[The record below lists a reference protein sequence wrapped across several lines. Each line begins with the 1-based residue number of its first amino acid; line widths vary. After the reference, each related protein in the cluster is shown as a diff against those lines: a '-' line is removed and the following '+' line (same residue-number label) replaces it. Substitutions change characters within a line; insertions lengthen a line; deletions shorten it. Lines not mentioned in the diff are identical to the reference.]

1 MHSFAAPPQDIDLT
15 AFAGRA
21 DAMRTVWRY
30 SGYVDMYYRTHILSH
45 SERIFHLFTR
55 LYTDGVFA
63 PIAHLID
70 PRRIQVLSLV
80 HDDTEIITGDYQ
92 SVTYLF
98 MSADELDSIDSEED
112 RAVVLLAARYPH
124 EADGYVYG
132 DLLREIIHKTTLEA
146 QIVKYL
152 DHVDGYAEA
161 LHEIYAGNIC
171 FTTKPMTDYGRVP
184 IPPDYYIPR
193 FDDPQR
199 IYPLLA
205 PHISI
210 LDHPFFKKFERLD
223 FESIALTRLPHTWE
237 SWQIDTDYPLYDIWR
252 SILRETLSTQEIEDT
267 LLALSPAR
275 YYDKTT
281 KTFSSERPS
290 DFSY

>member
-1 MHSFAAPPQDIDLT
+1 MYILAAHPHDIDLT

-30 SGYVDMYYRTHILSH
+30 SGYVDMYYRTYILSH

-98 MSADELDSIDSEED
+98 MSADELDGIGSEED
-112 RAVVLLAARYPH
+112 RAVALLAARYPR
-124 EADGYVYG
+124 EVAGYIYE
-132 DLLREIIHKTTLEA
+132 DLLHEIIHKTTLEA

-171 FTTKPMTDYGRVP
+171 FTTKPLTEYGRVP

-193 FDDPQR
+193 FDDPHC

-205 PHISI
+205 PHLPV
-210 LDHPFFKKFERLD
+210 LDHVFFKKFERLD
-223 FESIALTRLPHTWE
+223 FESIVLTRSPHTWE
-237 SWQIDTDYPLYDIWR
+237 SWRTDTGYPPYDAWR
-252 SILRETLSTQEIEDT
+252 SILRETLSPPEIADT
-267 LLALSPAR
+267 LLTLSPAR

-281 KTFSSERPS
+281 KTFSSEEPANLS
-290 DFSY
+290 F